1 MSREY
6 AKEVV
11 LKIADAV
18 AEGEVVP
25 VETAHISGVSYLT
38 IGEYGVE
45 FLEFLASSGARVSV
59 FTTSNPAAAD
69 LRGVLDVEEM
79 VLRGQERISRAL
91 RALGVSLMF
100 SCTPYDFVLTRPR
113 TFHAWAESNA
123 ITYINTFRDAWS
135 DKNPGPL
142 ALLGAVAGFVPKTS
156 LYTLEGRRPTAL
168 VKVEGGSLD
177 SLEAGVVGALIGERL
192 GTGVPYLRGVSFVD
206 EESRREF
213 AAALSTYSSMVFAAV
228 EGVTP
233 NWKEYQNL
241 AEFRDKIEISKEDVA
256 RYLKDAEDP
265 DVIYFGCPFADV
277 DTVLWILGEVKKR
290 GRARKPVYVST
301 SPGVYSQLGDV
312 VKAAAELNVHIF
324 AGTCL
329 VVSPY
334 TRRFRRIATDSLKAL
349 FYIPRLQGVEVFPC
363 RRERCVELAYA

>member
-1 MSREY
+1 VSCEY
-6 AKEVV
+6 AREVV

-18 AEGEVVP
+18 AGGEVVS

-59 FTTSNPAAAD
+59 FTTSNPAAVD
-69 LRGVLDVEEM
+69 LRGVLEVEER
-79 VLRGQERISRAL
+79 VLRGQQRISRAL
-91 RALGVSLMF
+91 RALGVSLVF

-142 ALLGAVAGFVPKTS
+142 ALLGAIAGFVPKTG

-168 VKVEGGSLD
+168 VKVEDGPLD
-177 SLEAGVVGALIGERL
+177 SLETGVVGALIGERL
-192 GTGVPYLRGVSFVD
+192 GAGVPYLRGVSFVD
-206 EESRREF
+206 EESKREF
-213 AAALSTYSSMVFAAV
+213 AAALSTYSSMVFAV
-228 EGVTP
+228 IEGVTP

-241 AEFRDKIEISKEDVA
+241 ADFQDKIEISKADVA
-256 RYLKDAEDP
+256 RYLKDAGEP
-265 DVIYFGCPFADV
+265 DAIYFGCPFADAE
-277 DTVLWILGEVKKR
+277 TILWILGEVKRR
-290 GRARKPVYVST
+290 GRAKKPVYIST

-363 RRERCVELAYA
+363 RRERCIELAYA